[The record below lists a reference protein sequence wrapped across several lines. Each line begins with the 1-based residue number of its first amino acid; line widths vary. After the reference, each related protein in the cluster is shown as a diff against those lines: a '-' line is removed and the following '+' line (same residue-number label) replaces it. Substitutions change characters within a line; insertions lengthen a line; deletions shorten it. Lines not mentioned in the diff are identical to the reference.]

1 MCCSCLGRPN
11 ACRPLLRRLIAVGE
25 IVCLLCL
32 LDAGF
37 VSAPAFAQPAGQWAE
52 GSSAQSADTS
62 AIATAERWGGTLQA
76 QIRWRQQVAFDTSS
90 TDVSDSGVLVRSLVV
105 DETRT
110 TIGRDFYSTFYT
122 RWQTP
127 DDVQNV
133 TVRVREQPR
142 PNLGT
147 RLLVDV
153 QGTTVF
159 QATLQPDMRMIRRAA
174 RAALARTT
182 RYLKKR
188 YEPRDTY

>member
-1 MCCSCLGRPN
+1 MYCSWFARPN
-11 ACRPLLRRLIAVGE
+11 ASRFSLRRLGAVCGL
-25 IVCLLCL
+25 VYLLCL
-32 LDAGF
+32 LNAGG
-37 VSAPAFAQPAGQWAE
+37 VGTPALAQVGEQLEQRSPAQT
-52 GSSAQSADTS
+52 ADTRS
-62 AIATAERWGGTLQA
+62 IATAERWGGTLQA
-76 QIRWRQQVAFDTSS
+76 QIRWRRQVAFDSSS
-90 TDVSDSGVLVRSLVV
+90 TDVSDAGVQVGGLVV

-110 TIGRDFYSTFYT
+110 TIGRDFYSMFYT

-127 DDVQNV
+127 DEVQNV

-159 QATLQPDMRMIRRAA
+159 QATLQPDTRMIRRAA
-174 RAALARTT
+174 RAARARTT